1 MFTIYHANCRG
12 NETNCRYPN
21 KVEVTDTESLLRAVS
36 KDYVCAEYRNSYRNT
51 DNFISSNCC
60 AGDCDNTH
68 SDNPADWITPEK
80 VTEEFPGVTFWVH
93 YSRHHM
99 KVKKGKAP
107 RPKFHMG
114 FLIDPVTSP
123 EQLKRLKERVHE
135 RFPFFDPKAMD
146 SAHFFYGTED
156 PQVEFHQGNKTL
168 NEFLGD
174 DAEDFDAAMPQGSY
188 GSNFVIEEGRRNAT
202 MSRFAGRIVKRYGV
216 TEQAFRIFMEEAGKC
231 NPPLDDDELGKIWA
245 SAQRFAIKI
254 QGQPGY
260 VPPEKYKPEC
270 TLRPSDF
277 TDVGQAKVLS
287 MDCANELAFT
297 TGTDFL
303 VYDGKRW
310 VESKSKAMGCMVKFL
325 DRQLEDARK
334 AVAEARQKLLNTGV
348 PEDAIAA
355 GGKNLAKAV
364 KNSQQQEACDK
375 YVSALSY
382 RSFAL
387 QRRDVKYINGALTA
401 VKPMVEIATT
411 DLDSHEFLLN
421 CPDGTYDLRKGMAG
435 RREHDPADYITQI
448 TAFAPGDKGKD
459 LWLASVNR
467 TFQNDAETIEYV
479 QDNGGLCLIGSVYQ
493 EAGIF
498 SVGSGCN
505 GKSTFWDSIAAT
517 VGSYSGMI
525 SADALTAGC
534 RRNVK
539 PELAEVK
546 GKRLLIAAELDE
558 GKRLSTSIIKQLT
571 SIDEI
576 EGEKKYKDPFKF
588 RPSHTLV
595 LYTNHLP
602 KVGAMDDGTWR
613 RIIVIPFNANL
624 KGSGEV
630 KNYSKY
636 LIDNAGPYIL
646 KWLIEGAERVIRKG
660 FKLTPPKCV
669 RDAIDAYK
677 AENDWMSHFL
687 DDCCEVAPGL
697 EEKSGQLYTE
707 YRAYCGRNGEFAR
720 STTEFYKSLELRG
733 FIRQKR
739 AKGVFVKGL
748 KLTEQDF

>member
-1 MFTIYHANCRG
+1 
-12 NETNCRYPN
+12 
-21 KVEVTDTESLLRAVS
+21 
-36 KDYVCAEYRNSYRNT
+36 
-51 DNFISSNCC
+51 
-60 AGDCDNTH
+60 
-68 SDNPADWITPEK
+68 
-80 VTEEFPGVTFWVH
+80 
-93 YSRHHM
+93 
-99 KVKKGKAP
+99 
-107 RPKFHMG
+107 
-114 FLIDPVTSP
+114 
-123 EQLKRLKERVHE
+123 
-135 RFPFFDPKAMD
+135 MD
-146 SAHFFYGTED
+146 SAHFFYGTDD
-156 PQVEFHQGNKTL
+156 PQVEFHPGVKTL

-174 DAEDFDAAMPQGSY
+174 DGEDFDAGMSRGSY

-202 MSRFAGRIVKRYGV
+202 MSRFAGRIVKRYGA
-216 TEQAFRIFMEEAGKC
+216 TEQAFKIFMEEAGKC
-231 NPPLDDDELGKIWA
+231 NPPLDDDELGKIWS
-245 SAQRFAIKI
+245 SAQRFSKKI
-254 QGQPGY
+254 QSQPGY
-260 VPPEKYKPEC
+260 VPPEKYRPAS
-270 TLRPSDF
+270 TLKPSDYS
-277 TDVGQAKVLS
+277 DVGQAKVLS

-303 VYDGKRW
+303 VYNGKHW
-310 VESKSKAMGCMVKFL
+310 EESKPKAMGCMVRFL

-334 AVAEARQKLLNTGV
+334 SVEDAEDKLLKSGV
-348 PEDAIAA
+348 SADAVAA
-355 GGKNLAKAV
+355 GGKTLAKAV
-364 KNSQQQEACDK
+364 ESGQRDAYEN
-375 YVSALSY
+375 YLNALAY
-382 RSFAL
+382 QSFAR
-387 QRRDVKYINGALTA
+387 QRRDIKYINGALAA
-401 VKPMVEIATT
+401 VKPMVEIATK

-435 RREHDPADYITQI
+435 RREHDPSDYITQM

-498 SVGSGCN
+498 SVGTGCN
-505 GKSTFWDSIAAT
+505 GKSTFWDSIAGAM
-517 VGSYSGMI
+517 GSYSGMI

-613 RIIVIPFNANL
+613 RIIVIPFNASL
-624 KGSGEV
+624 KGNGEV

-636 LIDNAGPYIL
+636 LLDNAGPYIL

-669 RDAIDAYK
+669 RDAISAYK

-687 DDCCEVAPGL
+687 DDCCEVADGL
-697 EEKSGQLYTE
+697 EEKSGEVYAE
-707 YRAYCGRNGEFAR
+707 YRGYCGRNGEFAR
-720 STTEFYKSLELRG
+720 STTEFYKCLEQRG
-733 FIRQKR
+733 FTRHKK
-739 AKGVFVKGL
+739 AKGMFIKGL
-748 KLTEQDF
+748 KLAEQDF